1 MQRVAAAALFLL
13 GGLGGTGIQMP
24 EPASALVW
32 SRTMKSRLRQVRFSP
47 DGKYLLAQDDSEI
60 TVITALTF
68 WVLFRIPT
76 DKAGLAQFTPDSRE
90 VVFVSRTERRGR
102 HQLVIREAPRLER
115 WNIADEARSEDRAIP
130 AGTCG
135 TQELSPNGRTL
146 ACVDPGGTLR
156 LIDVPSG
163 QTICEKRNFVKPF
176 VDQDAPFL
184 REYGDLGKATIE
196 FSPEGGFVIASPGV
210 LGSPV
215 AWDLLGRHS
224 ITLTGKLRNILWE
237 AFVFVT
243 PDRILISHH
252 FNHGKT
258 FSARL
263 VAFPSGAL
271 VSRAK
276 LPPGPLF
283 RAADPSFVLIRPF
296 GQLDDRD
303 PEPNRAAAVEFGTG
317 QVIVSNA
324 SAALDVFRNHYV
336 AELADGKLGLYERG
350 KGLQAKVNLRLEGP

>member
-1 MQRVAAAALFLL
+1 
-13 GGLGGTGIQMP
+13 MP
-24 EPASALVW
+24 EPASALLW
-32 SRTMKSRLRQVRFSP
+32 SKTLKSHLRQVRFSP

-60 TVITALTF
+60 AVITVLTF
-68 WVLFRIPT
+68 WVLFRIPA
-76 DKAGLAQFTPDSRE
+76 DNAGLAQFTPDSRQ
-90 VVFVSRTERRGR
+90 VVFVSQAEHRAR
-102 HQLVIREAPRLER
+102 HQLVIREVPRLER
-115 WNIADEARSEDRAIP
+115 WNIAGEARAEDTPIP

-135 TQELSPNGRTL
+135 TQELSPDGRTL

-163 QTICEKRNFVKPF
+163 QTIYEKRKFVKPF
-176 VDQDAPFL
+176 VDQESPFL
-184 REYGDLGKATIE
+184 REHGDLGKATIG
-196 FSPEGGFVIASPGV
+196 FSPDGGFVIASPGV

-215 AWDLLGRHS
+215 AWDPLRRGS
-224 ITLTGKLRNILWE
+224 INLTGQLRNILWE

-263 VAFPSGAL
+263 VAFPSGVV
-271 VSRAK
+271 VSRPK

-303 PEPNRAAAVEFGTG
+303 PEPNRAAAVEFGTD

-336 AELADGKLGLYERG
+336 AELADGNLGLYERG